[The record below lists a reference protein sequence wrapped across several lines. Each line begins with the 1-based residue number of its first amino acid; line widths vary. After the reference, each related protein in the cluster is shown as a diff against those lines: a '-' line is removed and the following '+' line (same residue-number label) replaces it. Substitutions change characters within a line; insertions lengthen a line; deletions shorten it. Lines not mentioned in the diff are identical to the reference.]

1 MADEPNRFPDGFQ
14 WGTATA
20 AHQIEGGNWNN
31 DWWAFEHQAGSGVLE
46 PSGDACDS
54 YHRWAEDADLV
65 AELGLGTYRMSIEW
79 SRIEP
84 EEGEYSVAAIDHY
97 RRVCDGFRKRGVE
110 PVVTFH
116 HFTTPR
122 WLASRG
128 GWERPDTADVFAR
141 FCEWSAA
148 RLDGSMA
155 RACTINEPNIVS
167 FMGWGMGMF
176 PPGSTDIAKVPD
188 VNAVFVDAHRKAVDA
203 IRASASG
210 VPVGLTLSMSEWTAV
225 DGGEATLE
233 RYRDQM
239 EDVFLRATEG
249 DDFIGVQTYSR
260 TRVGPGGVL
269 GPEPGVPTL
278 IMGYEYWPQ
287 SLEATIRHAWDVT
300 GGKVPVLVTE
310 NGIGT
315 EDDGE
320 RIAYLNA
327 ALEGVLRAIADG
339 IDVRGYTCWS
349 LLDNFEWAMGYG
361 PHFGIVACDRTTF
374 ERTPKGSA
382 RWLSEVA
389 RANALVPV
397 PA

>member
-1 MADEPNRFPDGFQ
+1 MADDAQRFPDGFL

-31 DWWAFEHQAGSGVLE
+31 DWWAFEHQPGSGVLE

-54 YHRWAEDADLV
+54 FHRWPEDADLV
-65 AELGLGTYRMSIEW
+65 AELGFSTYRFSVEW

-84 EEGEYSVAAIDHY
+84 EEGEFSQAAIDHY
-97 RRVCDGFRKRGVE
+97 RRMCDGLRERGID

-122 WLASRG
+122 WVAAQG
-128 GWERPDTADVFAR
+128 GWERAATADLFAR
-141 FCEWSAA
+141 FCERVAGQLA
-148 RLDGSMA
+148 DSMT

-167 FMGWGMGMF
+167 LMGWAMGMF
-176 PPGSTDIAKVPD
+176 PPGQTEIGKVPAI
-188 VNAVFVDAHRKAVDA
+188 NAIFVDAHRKAVDA
-203 IRASASG
+203 IRAGAPG
-210 VPVGLTLSMSEWTAV
+210 VPVGLTLAMSEWAAV
-225 DGGEATLE
+225 EGGEANLE
-233 RYRDQM
+233 RFRRQM
-239 EDVFLRATEG
+239 EDVFLEATEG

-260 TRVGPGGVL
+260 TRVGRDGVL
-269 GPEPGVPTL
+269 GPEPGVPAL

-300 GGKVPVLVTE
+300 SGQVPVLVTE

-315 EDDGE
+315 EDDAQ
-320 RIAYLNA
+320 RIDYLHA

-349 LLDNFEWAMGYG
+349 LLDNFEWALGYG

-382 RWLSEVA
+382 RWLGEVA
-389 RANALVPV
+389 RANELLAKP
-397 PA
+397 